1 MEIIHDDG
9 LEADFLCFKVVYET
23 IEAKMMLVNVLKTK
37 GIEHVGTYERNN
49 IMYACF
55 RIRA

>member
-1 MEIIHDDG
+1 
-9 LEADFLCFKVVYET
+9 
-23 IEAKMMLVNVLKTK
+23 MMLVNVLKTK